1 MVEFQRRHF
10 VWFTKLMAEMDL
22 TQSQTDW
29 LIVKLSATNS
39 NFNEKRFRDTLQKE
53 IEKYGN

>member
-22 TQSQTDW
+22 TQVQTDW

-53 IEKYGN
+53 IERYG

>member
-1 MVEFQRRHF
+1 
-10 VWFTKLMAEMDL
+10 MAEMDL
-22 TQSQTDW
+22 TQVQTDW
-29 LIVKLSATNS
+29 MIVKLAATNS

>member
-22 TQSQTDW
+22 TQVQTDW
-29 LIVKLSATNS
+29 MIVKLAATNS